1 MRNRFYSSVT
11 TLLVMMLMLLG
22 CSTLKHQ
29 PTTTTNVVTVVKDS
43 LVIHQDTVRIDI
55 PIERYVDVVPV
66 YDTLRLETS
75 LAKSEAYVDTL
86 THTLKGNLE
95 HKPNSLKTEIKY
107 VERTR
112 IEYRDSLV
120 TKEVPVEVEVIKT
133 KVPRWCWN
141 LLVFDILAVIAL
153 GVLVYFRLKGILKL

>member
-1 MRNRFYSSVT
+1 MKGSSHIT
-11 TLLVMMLMLLG
+11 TLLVTILMLLG

-43 LVIHQDTVRIDI
+43 LVIHQDTVMIDI

-133 KVPRWCWN
+133 KVPKWCWY
-141 LLVFDILAVIAL
+141 LLVLN
-153 GVLVYFRLKGILKL
+153 VLTLVAIGIRVYLKSLKP